1 MLAYTSMVIST
12 KNSLKFLC
20 FLYMLAYRYVFF
32 IKFSNNKE
40 TYMSNNYT
48 KAQAKAIN
56 KYTSKFAILSIRV
69 SPEFKQEVTEHCCDN
84 NISVTAFIK
93 QAIRNQIIMDKK
105 KRP

>member
-1 MLAYTSMVIST
+1 MVIST